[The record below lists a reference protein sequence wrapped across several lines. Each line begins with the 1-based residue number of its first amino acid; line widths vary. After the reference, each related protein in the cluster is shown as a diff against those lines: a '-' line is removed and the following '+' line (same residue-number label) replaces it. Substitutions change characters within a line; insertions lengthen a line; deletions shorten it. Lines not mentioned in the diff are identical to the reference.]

1 MFTLNFEQIL
11 TMPFVTNEETSD
23 TTNVLFV
30 QKVSIKLLDFCIR
43 TQLFHNIFTS
53 NLLKNMYCVIE
64 IYLIFKLGTPAL
76 GQCAWFLEIVFIRL
90 KIFMYIC
97 MYVCMYVCIY
107 VCVCMKVS
115 PLAMLAYMFIIN
127 TIPLRNC
134 EKAYAC

>member
-1 MFTLNFEQIL
+1 
-11 TMPFVTNEETSD
+11 
-23 TTNVLFV
+23 
-30 QKVSIKLLDFCIR
+30 
-43 TQLFHNIFTS
+43 
-53 NLLKNMYCVIE
+53 MYCVIE
-64 IYLIFKLGTPAL
+64 ICLIFKLGMPAL

-107 VCVCMKVS
+107 VCVCMKVN
-115 PLAMLAYMFIIN
+115 PLVMLAYMIIIN

>member
-11 TMPFVTNEETSD
+11 IMLFVTNEETSD

-43 TQLFHNIFTS
+43 TQLFHNIFTA
-53 NLLKNMYCVIE
+53 NLLKNIYCVIE
-64 IYLIFKLGTPAL
+64 ICLIFKLGTPAL
-76 GQCAWFLEIVFIRL
+76 GQCVWFLEIVFIRL

-97 MYVCMYVCIY
+97 MYVCIY
-107 VCVCMKVS
+107 VCVCMKVN
-115 PLAMLAYMFIIN
+115 PLAMLAYMIIIN

-134 EKAYAC
+134 KKAYAC